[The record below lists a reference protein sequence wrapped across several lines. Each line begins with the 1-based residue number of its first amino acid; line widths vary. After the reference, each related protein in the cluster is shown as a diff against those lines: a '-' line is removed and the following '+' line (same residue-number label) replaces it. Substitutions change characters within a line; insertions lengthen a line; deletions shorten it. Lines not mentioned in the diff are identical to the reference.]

1 MKRPRAPLPNV
12 PGDLVALETDDGEL
26 AVLSF
31 TLPGNDAIN
40 LSLAE
45 SDVARHILAG
55 RSNSEIAAL
64 RRCSTRTVANQVASL
79 FRKLG
84 VRSRLEL
91 VALAPL
97 LGPCRGPAD
106 AAGRTRRT

>member
-1 MKRPRAPLPNV
+1 MKRSCAPSPPA
-12 PGDLVALETDDGEL
+12 PGGLIALESDDGEL

-31 TLPGNDAIN
+31 TLPGDGAIN
-40 LSLAE
+40 LSSAE

-55 RSNSEIAAL
+55 RSNSEIAAV
-64 RRCSTRTVANQVASL
+64 RRCSARTVANQVASL

-91 VALAPL
+91 ATLAPL
-97 LGPCRGPAD
+97 LGPRRGHDSP
-106 AAGRTRRT
+106 

>member
-1 MKRPRAPLPNV
+1 MKRTNASLPTV
-12 PGDLVALETDDGEL
+12 PGDLIALESDDGEL

-31 TLPGNDAIN
+31 TLPRDRAID
-40 LSLAE
+40 LSSAE

-55 RSNSEIAAL
+55 RSNAEIAAL
-64 RRCSTRTVANQVASL
+64 RRCSARTVANQVASL

-97 LGPCRGPAD
+97 LGPRRGPGD
-106 AAGRTRRT
+106 A

>member
-1 MKRPRAPLPNV
+1 MKRPPASLPTV
-12 PGDLVALETDDGEL
+12 PGDLIALESEDGEL

-31 TLPGNDAIN
+31 TLPGDNAIS
-40 LSLAE
+40 LSSAE

-55 RSNSEIAAL
+55 RSNSEIAVL

-79 FRKLG
+79 YRKLG

-91 VALAPL
+91 AALAPL
-97 LGPCRGPAD
+97 LDPRPGLGD
-106 AAGRTRRT
+106 A

>member
-1 MKRPRAPLPNV
+1 MKRPPISMPTA
-12 PGDLVALETDDGEL
+12 PGDLVALESDDGEL

-31 TLPGNDAIN
+31 TLPGDNATN
-40 LSLAE
+40 LSWAE

-55 RSNSEIAAL
+55 RSNSEIAVL
-64 RRCSTRTVANQVASL
+64 RRCSTRTVANQVAAL

-97 LGPCRGPAD
+97 LGPRSGPPI
-106 AAGRTRRT
+106 GG

>member
-1 MKRPRAPLPNV
+1 MKGPHASV
-12 PGDLVALETDDGEL
+12 PGDLIALESDDGEL

-31 TLPGNDAIN
+31 TLPGDDAIN
-40 LSLAE
+40 LSSAE

-84 VRSRLEL
+84 VGSRLEL

-97 LGPCRGPAD
+97 LGPRRGLAD
-106 AAGRTRRT
+106 AP

>member
-1 MKRPRAPLPNV
+1 MKRTNASLPTV
-12 PGDLVALETDDGEL
+12 PGDLIALESDDGKL

-31 TLPGNDAIN
+31 TLPGDSAID
-40 LSLAE
+40 LSSAE
-45 SDVARHILAG
+45 TDVARHILAG

-97 LGPCRGPAD
+97 LDPRRGLGD
-106 AAGRTRRT
+106 A

>member
-1 MKRPRAPLPNV
+1 MKRPRASLPTV
-12 PGDLVALETDDGEL
+12 PDDLIALESDDGDL

-31 TLPGNDAIN
+31 TLPWDNPIN
-40 LSLAE
+40 LSSAE

-64 RRCSTRTVANQVASL
+64 RRCSVRTVANQVASL

-97 LGPCRGPAD
+97 LGPREGP
-106 AAGRTRRT
+106 GFN

>member
-1 MKRPRAPLPNV
+1 MKRSHASLPTVPR
-12 PGDLVALETDDGEL
+12 DLIALESDDGEL

-31 TLPGNDAIN
+31 TLPQDNAIN
-40 LSLAE
+40 LSSAE

-91 VALAPL
+91 AALAPL
-97 LGPCRGPAD
+97 LGPRRGLSD
-106 AAGRTRRT
+106 A

>member
-1 MKRPRAPLPNV
+1 MKRPHASLPTV
-12 PGDLVALETDDGEL
+12 PGDLLALESDDGEF

-31 TLPGNDAIN
+31 TLSGDNAIN
-40 LSLAE
+40 LSSAE
-45 SDVARHILAG
+45 SDVARHVLEG

-84 VRSRLEL
+84 VRSRLEF

-97 LGPCRGPAD
+97 LGSRRGPHD
-106 AAGRTRRT
+106 A

>member
-1 MKRPRAPLPNV
+1 MKRPHASLPTV
-12 PGDLVALETDDGEL
+12 PGDLIALESEDGEL

-31 TLPGNDAIN
+31 TLPGDDAIS
-40 LSLAE
+40 LSSAE
-45 SDVARHILAG
+45 SDVVRHLLAG

-97 LGPCRGPAD
+97 LGRRREPGD
-106 AAGRTRRT
+106 A

>member
-1 MKRPRAPLPNV
+1 MKRPPASLPTV
-12 PGDLVALETDDGEL
+12 PGDLIALESEDGEL

-31 TLPGNDAIN
+31 TLPWDDEIS
-40 LSLAE
+40 LSSAE

-64 RRCSTRTVANQVASL
+64 RGCSTRTVANQVASL

-97 LGPCRGPAD
+97 LGRRRGLDD
-106 AAGRTRRT
+106 A

>member
-1 MKRPRAPLPNV
+1 MKRPHASSPTV
-12 PGDLVALETDDGEL
+12 PGDLIALESEDGEL

-31 TLPGNDAIN
+31 TLPGDNAIN
-40 LSLAE
+40 LTSAE
-45 SDVARHILAG
+45 SDVARYVLAG

-79 FRKLG
+79 FHKLG

-97 LGPCRGPAD
+97 LVRRRGLDD
-106 AAGRTRRT
+106 A

>member
-1 MKRPRAPLPNV
+1 MKRPPASLPTV
-12 PGDLVALETDDGEL
+12 PGDVTALESEDGEL
-26 AVLSF
+26 VVLSF
-31 TLPGNDAIN
+31 ALPGDNEIS
-40 LSLAE
+40 LSSAE

-64 RRCSTRTVANQVASL
+64 RGCSTRTVANQVASL

-97 LGPCRGPAD
+97 LGRRGLD
-106 AAGRTRRT
+106 DK

>member
-1 MKRPRAPLPNV
+1 MKRPPASLPTV
-12 PGDLVALETDDGEL
+12 PGDLIALESEDGEL

-31 TLPGNDAIN
+31 TLPGDNAIS
-40 LSLAE
+40 LSSAE

-55 RSNSEIAAL
+55 RSNSEIAVL

-79 FRKLG
+79 FQKLG

-97 LGPCRGPAD
+97 LSRRPGLGD
-106 AAGRTRRT
+106 A

>member
-1 MKRPRAPLPNV
+1 MKRTNSSLPTV
-12 PGDLVALETDDGEL
+12 PGDLIALESDDGEL

-31 TLPGNDAIN
+31 TLPGDSAIN
-40 LSLAE
+40 LSSAE

-64 RRCSTRTVANQVASL
+64 RRCSARTVANQVASL

-97 LGPCRGPAD
+97 LGPRRGLGD
-106 AAGRTRRT
+106 A

>member
-1 MKRPRAPLPNV
+1 MKRPQASVPAAPR
-12 PGDLVALETDDGEL
+12 DLVALESEDGEL

-31 TLPGNDAIN
+31 TLPRDSAIT
-40 LSLAE
+40 LSSAE
-45 SDVARHILAG
+45 SDVARHVLAG

-64 RRCSTRTVANQVASL
+64 RRCSTRTVANQVASV
-79 FRKLG
+79 FRKLR

-97 LGPCRGPAD
+97 LGPRG
-106 AAGRTRRT
+106 AAG

>member
-1 MKRPRAPLPNV
+1 MKRPHAPLPPA
-12 PGDLVALETDDGEL
+12 PGDLIALESDDGEL

-31 TLPGNDAIN
+31 TLPGDGAIN
-40 LSLAE
+40 LSSAE

-91 VALAPL
+91 VALVPL
-97 LGPCRGPAD
+97 FGARSGLDD
-106 AAGRTRRT
+106 A